1 MVPRGS
7 LGFPVVFPLQ
17 APCLPTA
24 SVKQGVSA
32 GGSKGQ
38 QARCVLRSVL
48 RLTNGLSEA
57 PAAPLCC
64 AGHSSLTRPSWT
76 SCTFSCERPKAPL
89 WITIGSS
96 GDHPQR
102 GEDGLTCSGMSA
114 EIFVVKIGGSRQ
126 NMDTFPSR
134 SKSSLPDLLS

>member
-1 MVPRGS
+1 MVPGGS

-48 RLTNGLSEA
+48 Q
-57 PAAPLCC
+57 C
-64 AGHSSLTRPSWT
+64 
-76 SCTFSCERPKAPL
+76 
-89 WITIGSS
+89 
-96 GDHPQR
+96 
-102 GEDGLTCSGMSA
+102 
-114 EIFVVKIGGSRQ
+114 
-126 NMDTFPSR
+126 FPSGSDGFTER
-134 SKSSLPDLLS
+134 VSGFR